1 MDLQLIEGEFSPNEA
16 MELIV
21 EMINIKIKFNESKI
35 SNSLQEEDIKSR
47 ENKIKKLQQSLYDV
61 RLFLKTKNNG
71 VQIKSSINIQ

>member
-1 MDLQLIEGEFSPNEA
+1 MDIQLIEGEFSPNEA
-16 MELIV
+16 MELLV
-21 EMINIKIKFNESKI
+21 QMIDIKIKFNESKI